1 MEKLRTPRRKKVSRW
16 EALLA
21 RQLALTTLPPPKR
34 EYRFHPVR
42 KWQFDFVWPPQA
54 LAVEV
59 EGAVFARG
67 RHTRGAG
74 FAEDADKY
82 NEAVLLG
89 WRVLRFTEKQ
99 IQSGDAV
106 KTIRAALERGTHPL
120 QR

>member
-1 MEKLRTPRRKKVSRW
+1 METLRTPRRKRVSKW

-42 KWQFDFVWPPQA
+42 KWKFDFVWLPEA
-54 LAVEV
+54 LAAEV
-59 EGAVFARG
+59 EGAVFGRG
-67 RHTRGAG
+67 RHTRGTG
-74 FAEDADKY
+74 FAEDAEKY

-99 IQSGDAV
+99 ILSGRAV
-106 KTIRAALERGTHPL
+106 ATIRAALEQRAHPL